1 LANCQDEH
9 TTHEAEQIFSKKCNP
24 KEKQQYMLKN
34 SEGEIK
40 NRQLRETGN
49 IGYTKP
55 RPTKQTHNAIC
66 VRHHY

>member
-1 LANCQDEH
+1 V
-9 TTHEAEQIFSKKCNP
+9 SKK
-24 KEKQQYMLKN
+24 QYMLKN

-66 VRHHY
+66 VRHHYTQIT